1 MKPVF
6 AIQDIPTG
14 QLNAL
19 VKTLM
24 RQMRVSDPAEAVRR
38 INSREWTATKAVSC
52 VSEKD
57 GLFHVALPQ
66 NQYSGEGSIEELVT
80 MREVEVVK
88 SILATYEKRYAEGFP
103 SSNQDRF
110 PRRKFVIVPGTRFC
124 RSRSGDSMVGVHKL
138 RTVEGTGAAAVSSSL
153 LDNSTI
159 TNARV
164 YEFAR
169 SQGLEPCIH
178 RDAGLL
184 MEHLAESDWKTMGGL
199 WSIRVMH
206 DHKPVNLI
214 PECFLGSPKPDRP
227 EVLKPEILIIAPGE
241 IGTTPPRG
249 DDHQYRAAE
258 LSKMGFAFYKPS

>member
-14 QLNAL
+14 RLNAL
-19 VKTLM
+19 VKMLM
-24 RQMRVSDPAEAVRR
+24 RQMRVSDPVEVVRR
-38 INSREWTATKAVSC
+38 INSREWGATKVVSY

-66 NQYSGEGSIEELVT
+66 NQFCGEGSIEELVT
-80 MREVEVVK
+80 MREIKVDK
-88 SILATYEKRYAEGFP
+88 CILATYEKRYAEGFP
-103 SSNQDRF
+103 WSDEDRF
-110 PRRKFVIVPGTRFC
+110 PRRNFVIVPGTRFC
-124 RSRSGDSMVGVHKL
+124 RSGSGDSMVSVQRL
-138 RTVEGTGAAAVSSSL
+138 RTAEGTGAGVVSASL
-153 LDNSTI
+153 LDDSTI
-159 TNARV
+159 TNAQV

-169 SQGLEPCIH
+169 SQGLKPCVH

-184 MEHLAESDWKTMGGL
+184 VEHLAESDWKTMGGL

-214 PECFLGSPKPDRP
+214 PECFLGSPKPDGP
-227 EVLKPEILIIAPGE
+227 EVLEPEILVISPGG

-249 DDHQYRAAE
+249 DDHLYHANE